1 MAGIDSGILP
11 ASGVLNFGEDDPDQP
26 SSFSGSSNEL
36 EVGLPEPSMGRAG
49 RKERCTRPGGFPR
62 PDLGWVA
69 GTQQGRD
76 TKREHPPASGEQG
89 SPLFNGGTTRTPET
103 IESYRKRGA
112 NLMKRY
118 RREMDLGN
126 APKVDA
132 LGFGLWFLAFSKG
145 QKPGTLRPYRQA
157 AIMILQSLPSGSPE
171 EATNLLYWLEQRD
184 VSFAASQA
192 AAAPSDRITS
202 ALKEKGF
209 HLDDFDTVNAWLRIS
224 SRSKFSPRLRDWL
237 RAGIATGLR
246 PEEWRATE
254 IYPDPDE
261 AHPKGT
267 RRFLLVY
274 DLDAGTARAKA
285 VVRTLEITDFTPGT
299 FDAVRRMQAYGAR
312 LHSEG
317 IFTQTLG
324 ECSQLL
330 YRACD
335 AVWKKP
341 RRVYGLTS
349 CRHQFFIN
357 QAVLETPRTEIA
369 AMLGCLIT
377 RDEVQEAGMQKS
389 AWVATKIVDRPKA
402 APDEAAMIGRALHML
417 DERSDLLARSQPD
430 QKAKPKR
437 SPRKRASE

>member
-26 SSFSGSSNEL
+26 SSFSGSGDDL
-36 EVGLPEPSMGRAG
+36 EVRLPEPSMGRAG
-49 RKERCTRPGGFPR
+49 LKERCTRPGGFPR
-62 PDLGWVA
+62 PDLKWVA
-69 GTQQGRD
+69 RIQQERD
-76 TKREHPPASGEQG
+76 AKREDPPASGEQG
-89 SPLFNGGTTRTPET
+89 SPLFNGGTMRTPET
-103 IESYRKRGA
+103 IENYRKRGA
-112 NLMKRY
+112 SLMKRY

-126 APKVDA
+126 APEVDG
-132 LGFGLWFLAFSKG
+132 LGFALWVLAFSKG
-145 QKPGTLRPYRQA
+145 QKPGTLRSYRQA
-157 AIMILQSLPSGSPE
+157 AIMALQSLPSGSPE
-171 EATNLLYWLEQRD
+171 EAINLLYWLEQRD
-184 VSFAASQA
+184 VSFAANQA
-192 AAAPSDRITS
+192 AAAPSDRINS
-202 ALKEKGF
+202 ALKKKGF
-209 HLDDFDTVNAWLRIS
+209 PLEDLWSINAWLRT
-224 SRSKFSPRLRDWL
+224 RSWSNLSPYLRDWL

-254 IYPDPDE
+254 IYPDPKE

-285 VVRTLEITDFTPGT
+285 VVRTLEITDFTPDT
-299 FDAVRRMQAYGAR
+299 FDAVRRMQAYGKQ
-312 LHSEG
+312 LYSDDV
-317 IFTQTLG
+317 FTQTLG

-330 YRACD
+330 YRACRT
-335 AVWKKP
+335 VWKKP

-357 QAVLETPRTEIA
+357 QAVLETPRAEIA
-369 AMLGCLIT
+369 AMLGCLIDE
-377 RDEVQEAGMQKS
+377 DEVQEAGTQKS